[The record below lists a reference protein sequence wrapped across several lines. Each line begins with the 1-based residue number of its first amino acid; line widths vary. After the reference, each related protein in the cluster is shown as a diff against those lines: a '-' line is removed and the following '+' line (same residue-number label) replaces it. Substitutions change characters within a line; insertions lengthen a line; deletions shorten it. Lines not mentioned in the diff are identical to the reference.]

1 MLFFQLKSENKSDNT
16 SGFRSSDLD
25 EEKNFSSKVN
35 KRPKTRT
42 RQTPSLDILP
52 PTTGKNINTKR
63 RHSLTYSFFH
73 DKLVKKVSNSGVANR
88 KRFNN
93 LVNAKKSNS
102 SWLKS
107 KSGSSASVS
116 SITPIKTPVF
126 VNTLDHRD
134 NKFNDESK
142 RFQSIRRVV
151 KKQPTKSMEI

>member
-1 MLFFQLKSENKSDNT
+1 MKNESKSDNT

-25 EEKNFSSKVN
+25 EEKSFSSKI
-35 KRPKTRT
+35 PKTRT

-52 PTTGKNINTKR
+52 PKIGKNINSKR

-73 DKLVKKVSNSGVANR
+73 DKLVKKVSNSGMTNR
-88 KRFNN
+88 KRFSN
-93 LVNAKKSNS
+93 LVNAKKSNNA
-102 SWLKS
+102 WLKS

-126 VNTLDHRD
+126 ANTLDHRD

-151 KKQPTKSMEI
+151 KKQDSKKSMEI